1 MTFQHIRMILGF
13 FVGYTTLRF
22 GIPIFFTWL
31 IGASSVQGMQPAPG
45 EQLLTGLVLS

>member
-31 IGASSVQGMQPAPG
+31 ISRALGSGNAARSR
-45 EQLLTGLVLS
+45 